1 MTGVAIIFLAASV
14 AFPIWAVADSLWR
27 IAAELKR
34 ANDRVE
40 GKK

>member
-1 MTGVAIIFLAASV
+1 MTGAAIILAASVV

-27 IAAELKR
+27 ISAELKR

-40 GKK
+40 KK

>member
-14 AFPIWAVADSLWR
+14 ALPVWAVADALWR

-34 ANDRVE
+34 ANDRAE
-40 GKK
+40 KK